1 MRGKKIILLGF
12 SGGGKTTVGKL
23 LSERTGMP
31 DLDTDAMIVESEGR
45 SIADIFASEGEPY
58 FRDLETG
65 LLERLLNDDVPAVLA
80 IGGGMPVRPVNREYL
95 KRLGRVFYLKARIET
110 LARRLK
116 GDTDRPLLQTD
127 DLEGRIRRMLADR
140 ENIYLEMADNII
152 DTDDMT
158 AEETADRIIS
168 LVKH

>member
-1 MRGKKIILLGF
+1 MAKK
-12 SGGGKTTVGKL
+12 
-23 LSERTGMP
+23 
-31 DLDTDAMIVESEGR
+31 
-45 SIADIFASEGEPY
+45 
-58 FRDLETG
+58 
-65 LLERLLNDDVPAVLA
+65 
-80 IGGGMPVRPVNREYL
+80 YL